1 MIFTLLNPSRKEKTL
16 KEERKRNGEKL
27 KTMEILLY
35 TERERREIVEV
46 DERGT
51 SPFNFSSFPFMVFTS
66 HL

>member
-46 DERGT
+46 DERFPYEQAWFHT
-51 SPFNFSSFPFMVFTS
+51 FSQFK
-66 HL
+66 

>member
-46 DERGT
+46 DECFPYEQAWFHT
-51 SPFNFSSFPFMVFTS
+51 FSQFK
-66 HL
+66 

>member
-46 DERGT
+46 DTEAT
-51 SPFNFSSFPFMVFTS
+51 P
-66 HL
+66 

>member
-35 TERERREIVEV
+35 TERERRE
-46 DERGT
+46 
-51 SPFNFSSFPFMVFTS
+51 PHSSRIRKRLFQV
-66 HL
+66 